1 MSENI
6 YLLLT
11 LCIFIAL
18 LSSKIMKL
26 IHFPNVTGY
35 LISGLIIGPYCLK
48 ILPLQFVESMSPLAN
63 IALGFIALSIGAE
76 FKLSFLK
83 EVGKTP
89 VIIAILEGL
98 FAVIIVDIALIS
110 LGYDIPFS
118 LCLGAIA
125 AATAPA
131 ATLMIIKQ
139 YNAKGPVTKTLLPV
153 VALDDAVAL
162 IAFGLSTA
170 IAKSLTNPQQASIL
184 MSLVKP
190 ISEILLSLVI
200 GSLLGVLYSYLTK
213 LFTGRGNRLS
223 ITIAMIFLA
232 NGLSNYLHLSSLLTI
247 MMMSAVYINISPV
260 YEQIFNITDRLTPPL
275 FMLFFFFSG
284 AELNIGIITQVG
296 LIGLIYLVFRVIGK
310 VLGAAVG
317 CKICHTEPTVTKYLG
332 WTLVPQAGVAIGLA
346 ATAMTIVPEHGAMIR
361 TIVLCS
367 TVIYEL
373 IGPLMTKIA
382 LKKAQEIE

>member
-1 MSENI
+1 MLNNVYI
-6 YLLLT
+6 LLT
-11 LCIFIAL
+11 IAIMISL
-18 LSSKIMKL
+18 FSSKLMKL
-26 IHFPNVTGY
+26 VHFPNVTGY
-35 LISGLIIGPYCLK
+35 LISGLLIGPYCLK
-48 ILPLQFVESMSPLAN
+48 LLPLNFIESLSPLAE

-89 VIIAILEGL
+89 IIIAILEGL
-98 FAVIIVDIALIS
+98 MAVVVVDTVLIAS
-110 LGYDIPFS
+110 GFDVAFS

-125 AATAPA
+125 SATAPA

-170 IAKSLTNPQQASIL
+170 IAKSISSPEQTSIL
-184 MSLVKP
+184 LSLVKP
-190 ISEILLSLVI
+190 ISEICLSLLI
-200 GSLLGVLYSYLTK
+200 GSLLGVVYAYLTK

-232 NGLSNYLHLSSLLTI
+232 NGLSTYLNLSSLLTI

-260 YEQIFNITDRLTPPL
+260 YEQIFSITDRLTPPL

-284 AELNIGIITQVG
+284 AELNISIIAQVG
-296 LIGLIYLVFRVIGK
+296 LIGIIYLICRVIGK
-310 VLGAAVG
+310 VIGAAIG
-317 CKICHTEPTVTKYLG
+317 CKICNTEPTVTKYLG
-332 WTLVPQAGVAIGLA
+332 WTLIPQAGVAIGLA
-346 ATAMTIVPEHGAMIR
+346 TTAMSVVPEHGAMIR
-361 TIVLCS
+361 TVVLCS

-373 IGPLMTKIA
+373 IGPLVTKTA
-382 LKKAQEIE
+382 LIKAKEIN

>member
-1 MSENI
+1 MLENI
-6 YLLLT
+6 YLLLA
-11 LCIFIAL
+11 LCFFIAL
-18 LSSKIMKL
+18 LSSKLMKL

-35 LISGLIIGPYCLK
+35 LIAGLIIGPYCLK
-48 ILPLQFVESMSPLAN
+48 ILPLNFVESMNPLAN

-98 FAVIIVDIALIS
+98 FAVIIVDIALICFGFD
-110 LGYDIPFS
+110 LPFA

-162 IAFGLSTA
+162 IVFGLSTA
-170 IAKSLTNPQQASIL
+170 IAKSLTNPQQTSIL
-184 MSLVKP
+184 MSLIKP
-190 ISEILLSLVI
+190 ISEILLSLLI
-200 GSLLGVLYSYLTK
+200 GALLGLLYSYLTK

-232 NGLSNYLHLSSLLTI
+232 NGLSDYLHLSSLLTI

-260 YEQIFNITDRLTPPL
+260 YEPIFNIIDRLTPPL

-284 AELNIGIITQVG
+284 AELNIGIISQVG

-310 VLGAAVG
+310 VVGASIG
-317 CKICHTEPTVTKYLG
+317 CKICKCEPTVTKYLG

-346 ATAMTIVPEHGAMIR
+346 TTAMTIVPEHGAMIR
-361 TIVLCS
+361 TIILCS

-373 IGPLMTKIA
+373 IGPLMTKVA
-382 LKKAQEIE
+382 LKKAQEIK

>member
-1 MSENI
+1 MLNNVYI
-6 YLLLT
+6 LLT
-11 LCIFIAL
+11 IAIMISL
-18 LSSKIMKL
+18 FSSKLMKL
-26 IHFPNVTGY
+26 VHFPNVTGY
-35 LISGLIIGPYCLK
+35 LISGLLIGPYCLK
-48 ILPLQFVESMSPLAN
+48 LLPLNFVESLNPLAE

-89 VIIAILEGL
+89 IIIAILEGL
-98 FAVIIVDIALIS
+98 MAVIVVDTVLIAS
-110 LGYDIPFS
+110 GFDVAFS

-125 AATAPA
+125 SATAPA

-170 IAKSLTNPQQASIL
+170 IAKSISSPEQTSIL
-184 MSLVKP
+184 LSLIKP
-190 ISEILLSLVI
+190 ISEIFLSLLI
-200 GSLLGVLYSYLTK
+200 GSLLGVIYAYLTK

-232 NGLSNYLHLSSLLTI
+232 NGLSTYLNLSSLLTI

-284 AELNIGIITQVG
+284 AELNISIIAKVG
-296 LIGLIYLVFRVIGK
+296 LIGIIYLICRVIGK
-310 VLGAAVG
+310 VIGAAIG
-317 CKICHTEPTVTKYLG
+317 CKICKTEPTVTKYLG
-332 WTLVPQAGVAIGLA
+332 WTLIPQAGVAIGLA
-346 ATAMTIVPEHGAMIR
+346 TTAMTVVPEHGAMIR
-361 TIVLCS
+361 TVVLCS

-373 IGPLMTKIA
+373 IGPLVTKTA
-382 LKKAQEIE
+382 LIKAKEIN